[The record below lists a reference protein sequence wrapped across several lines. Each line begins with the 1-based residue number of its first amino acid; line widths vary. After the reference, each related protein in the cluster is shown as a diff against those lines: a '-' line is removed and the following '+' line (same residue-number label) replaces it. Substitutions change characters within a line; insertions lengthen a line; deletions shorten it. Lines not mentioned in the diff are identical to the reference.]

1 MVASCCCENKFKC
14 EMVSAGKYK
23 FGEMQKKHLVR
34 ILRTN
39 IVVRVGGGWETMES
53 FLNQHDPC
61 RVTGK
66 GNIES
71 ILANLPKPGE
81 ALGRNL
87 HLFLYFFCL
96 TSHFVSS
103 KAELHPNLEH
113 SDPKISTIWTMFDIK
128 LQSFTSLKNQTN
140 CRSDEC

>member
-1 MVASCCCENKFKC
+1 MCITSTVITLPLQVDLEVQNVVASCCCENKFKC

-71 ILANLPKPGE
+71 ILASLPKPGE
-81 ALGRNL
+81 ALGE
-87 HLFLYFFCL
+87 
-96 TSHFVSS
+96 S
-103 KAELHPNLEH
+103 
-113 SDPKISTIWTMFDIK
+113 
-128 LQSFTSLKNQTN
+128 
-140 CRSDEC
+140 

>member
-1 MVASCCCENKFKC
+1 
-14 EMVSAGKYK
+14 MVSAGKYK

-66 GNIES
+66 GNVES

-81 ALGRNL
+81 ALGELMNCVELGYRSKL
-87 HLFLYFFCL
+87 IIG
-96 TSHFVSS
+96 VSFQ
-103 KAELHPNLEH
+103 LIRLM
-113 SDPKISTIWTMFDIK
+113 IYGV
-128 LQSFTSLKNQTN
+128 
-140 CRSDEC
+140 

>member
-87 HLFLYFFCL
+87 HLFLYFFFL
-96 TSHFVSS
+96 TSHFVPS
-103 KAELHPNLEH
+103 KAESHSNLKH
-113 SDPKISTIWTMFDIK
+113 SNPEISKI
-128 LQSFTSLKNQTN
+128 
-140 CRSDEC
+140 